1 MAKYKW
7 RTLSHDCVL
16 SNLCGV
22 LRGCG
27 QNLTSD
33 IHSHTY
39 MHQTESFNLSGSSQQ
54 ITSHDWRI
62 LSGNCFIQDLSRLR
76 L

>member
-22 LRGCG
+22 LRVCG

-33 IHSHTY
+33 IC
-39 MHQTESFNLSGSSQQ
+39 MHQTEIFHLSGSSQQ
-54 ITSHDWRI
+54 FTSHDWRI
-62 LSGNCFIQDLSRLR
+62 LSGNCFIQVLSRLR